1 MSLGRSNPK
10 LRRHAESARK
20 PATSAASAVPRK
32 EKMAS
37 MPNANAE
44 GPIAVPSA
52 LAVAVDRSIEPY
64 TSSSHKYVK
73 NVRRGVDTGVRFPL
87 EVRTEPIFFFP
98 LGTEDRERADE
109 DDALIARCAEETRDD
124 ATARTDVG
132 TDTAATIPDDMA
144 RTGVMRRGVCEERVE
159 MAKVI
164 HFLFRLS

>member
-52 LAVAVDRSIEPY
+52 LAVAVDRSTGLY
-64 TSSSHKYVK
+64 TSASHVK
-73 NVRRGVDTGVRFPL
+73 CIRRGADTGVRLPS

-98 LGTEDRERADE
+98 LGTEDREREDE
-109 DDALIARCAEETRDD
+109 DDALIARRDEETRDD

-144 RTGVMRRGVCEERVE
+144 RTGVRRRGVCEERVE

-164 HFLFRLS
+164 HFLCRLS